1 MQFPP
6 AIAAWLGVLLSA
18 FWTPVAGGL
27 APVASQD
34 ALRALVGTTFT
45 AHVASVIDGDTI
57 DVVRPGGTARLR
69 IRLEGIDSPE
79 FGEPFDQTA
88 RMRTRVLVFDRDV
101 RVAGRDVDQYGR
113 LVARVTVSHGAALT
127 DLSVAL
133 VSDGLACQYRY
144 STDPALARA
153 EAQARAAGRGFW
165 ARGAQTPSCVD
176 RGATVRP
183 GRNGPGTSVPVAR
196 SPAGRP
202 PAAARPIAAGFVG
215 NTRSRV
221 FHLSSCPNAGCPNC
235 TRRFASRADAETEG
249 FTPAGDCLR

>member
-18 FWTPVAGGL
+18 FWTPVSGGL
-27 APVASQD
+27 APVAPQN

-79 FGEPFDQTA
+79 FGEPFDQPA
-88 RMRTRVLVFDRDV
+88 RARTRVLVFDRDV

-113 LVARVTVSHGAALT
+113 LVARVTVAHGATLT

-133 VSDGLACQYRY
+133 LSEGLACQYRY
-144 STDPALARA
+144 ATDPALARA

-165 ARGAQTPSCVD
+165 APGAQKPACVERDAVATPS
-176 RGATVRP
+176 
-183 GRNGPGTSVPVAR
+183 RNGRGTSAPVAQ
-196 SPAGRP
+196 PPVGRP
-202 PAAARPIAAGFVG
+202 PAAAPPIAAGFVG
-215 NTRSRV
+215 NTRSGV
-221 FHLSSCPNAGCPNC
+221 FHLSSCPNASCPNC
-235 TRRFASRADAETEG
+235 TRRFASRAEAETEG